1 MSSSISLI
9 ITLVMAGWDSLVII
23 FLVLA
28 NFGCVECLNS
38 DSLPANCRGNHMST
52 FRKATPGVRLGRPPK
67 PVGRGRNR
75 RVVTFVT
82 EDEYAEL
89 KVLAG
94 DRSISLSAL
103 CNDMVITALRRE
115 RR

>member
-1 MSSSISLI
+1 
-9 ITLVMAGWDSLVII
+9 
-23 FLVLA
+23 
-28 NFGCVECLNS
+28 
-38 DSLPANCRGNHMST
+38 MST
-52 FRKATPGVRLGRPPK
+52 FRKTTPGVVMGRPPK
-67 PVGRGRNR
+67 PPGTERNR

-103 CNDMVITALRRE
+103 CNDMVITALCRE